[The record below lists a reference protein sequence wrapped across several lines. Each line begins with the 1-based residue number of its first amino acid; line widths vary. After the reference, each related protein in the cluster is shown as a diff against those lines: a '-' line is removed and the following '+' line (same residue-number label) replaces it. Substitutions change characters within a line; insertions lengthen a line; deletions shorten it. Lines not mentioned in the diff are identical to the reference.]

1 MFLHG
6 VNIEFK
12 IRSVYSTG
20 VYVII
25 NILFDRKEGILV
37 KINIFYNEDITFW
50 SLGVQQIA
58 CTS

>member
-37 KINIFYNEDITFW
+37 KINIFYNEDITF
-50 SLGVQQIA
+50 
-58 CTS
+58 

>member
-12 IRSVYSTG
+12 IRYVYSTG

-37 KINIFYNEDITFW
+37 KINIFYNEDITF
-50 SLGVQQIA
+50 
-58 CTS
+58 

>member
-1 MFLHG
+1 MFFYG

-12 IRSVYSTG
+12 ICFVYFIG

-37 KINIFYNEDITFW
+37 KIYIF
-50 SLGVQQIA
+50 L
-58 CTS
+58 